1 MIELVRQG
9 TVACAFLVVAAL
21 IPKAH
26 GYSVLTHEAIID
38 ALWDPGF
45 KQLVLQRYPEATPDQ
60 LLDAHAYAYG
70 GCIIQDVGYYPFGS
84 KLFSDLV
91 HYARS
96 GDFIEALIAEARD
109 PNEYAFALGALAHYA
124 ADNNGHPVAVNKT
137 VPVLYPKLRAKFGDE
152 VTYAQAPTAHVKT
165 EFGFDVVQVARGRYA
180 PKAYHDFIGFHV
192 SKDVMERAFEK
203 TYDLRLKDVFGA
215 LDLALG
221 TYRRSVGVLIPEITR
236 AAWAAKKTAI
246 LKADPGITRQRFLY
260 VLSRSSYEKDWGVS
274 YEKPRIGARLIAYWM
289 GIMPKI
295 GPFRALSFRIP
306 TPATELLFQK
316 SFEIT
321 VDRTREYLKAVGTGT
336 LKLENRDFDTGR
348 LAKAGEYEL
357 ADRAYAKLLEK
368 LSAQKFQD
376 VSPELRANIIAFYD
390 GEKLADAKTQAAL
403 GALKGL

>member
-1 MIELVRQG
+1 MIELVRFR
-9 TVACAFLVVAAL
+9 TVAFAIFAIAAS
-21 IPKAH
+21 IPKTDA
-26 GYSVLTHEAIID
+26 YSVLTHEAIID

-45 KQLVLQRYPEATPDQ
+45 KQLILQRYPATTPDQ

-96 GDFIEALIAEARD
+96 GDFVDALISEARD

-124 ADNNGHPVAVNKT
+124 ADNNGHPIAVNKT
-137 VPVLYPKLRAKFGDE
+137 VPLLYPKLRAKFGDE
-152 VTYAQAPTAHVKT
+152 VTYAQSPAAHVKT

-192 SKDVMERAFEK
+192 SKDLMERAFEK

-215 LDLALG
+215 LDLTLG
-221 TYRRSVGVLIPEITR
+221 TYRRSVSVLIPEITK
-236 AAWAAKKTAI
+236 AAWAAKKTEI
-246 LKADPGITRQRFLY
+246 LKADPEITRKRFLY

-274 YEKPRIGARLIAYWM
+274 YEKPGIGARLIAFAM
-289 GIMPKI
+289 GIMPKV
-295 GPFRALSFRIP
+295 GPFRALSFRVP

-321 VDRTREYLKAVGTGT
+321 VDRTRQYLNAVKAGK
-336 LKLENRDFDTGR
+336 LKLDNRDFDTGK
-348 LAKAGEYEL
+348 LAKAGEYSL
-357 ADRAYAKLLEK
+357 ADKTYAKLLDK
-368 LSAQKFQD
+368 LSAQKFQE
-376 VSPELRANIIAFYD
+376 VTPELRANIISFYG

-403 GALKGL
+403 AALKAI